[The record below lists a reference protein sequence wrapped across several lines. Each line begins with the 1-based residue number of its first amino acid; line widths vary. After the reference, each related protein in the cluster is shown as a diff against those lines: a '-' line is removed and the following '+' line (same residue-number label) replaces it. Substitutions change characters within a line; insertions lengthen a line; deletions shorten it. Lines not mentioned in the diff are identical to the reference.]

1 MAAASIGDTMAERTL
16 DDFTLSE
23 MESLALTLA
32 KLALMETDLE
42 NDRSHTNRIVK
53 REVVRRYCSL
63 FEQLLDA
70 PAPTDDGHELSWAE
84 ARELA
89 EEFPA
94 AGDGSLSGH
103 LQASFGPLGHDA
115 RRYLVTSPKLAAT
128 SLGGV
133 DQRRRAIVLMIEL
146 AAFQPWPESTDWN
159 PGTRRE
165 ALFAFVDAMPAPVN
179 HELMRE
185 IDKALTVAV
194 RRLSR
199 REVDKRKV
207 VAVVAGGAAVGVLT
221 GGLAAP
227 LIGGAVGGAL
237 GLSGAAAT
245 SAGLALLG
253 GGSVAAGGLGM
264 AGGTAIL
271 AGTVGVGAAG
281 VGAAGTWLAGAP
293 PTDVVVES
301 AKLEVLF
308 EYLLVREE
316 KSDELQRLV
325 VTRLQ
330 EQISSLVAEINELTG
345 LVSGFQDVSV
355 ERDELQKR
363 LNEEVEKRRVLE
375 KSLQS
380 LEQLRRGEDV
390 HDVGA

>member
-1 MAAASIGDTMAERTL
+1 MAEHTL
-16 DDFTLSE
+16 EDFALSE
-23 MESLALTLA
+23 AESLALTLA
-32 KLALMETDLE
+32 KLALVETDLE

-53 REVVRRYCSL
+53 REVIRRYCSL
-63 FEQLLDA
+63 FEQLLEVPALSDDA
-70 PAPTDDGHELSWAE
+70 HELPWSK

-89 EEFPA
+89 EELA
-94 AGDGSLSGH
+94 VADGGSLSGR
-103 LQASFGPLGHDA
+103 LRSSLAPLGEDA
-115 RRYLVTSPKLAAT
+115 RRYLITSPELAAT

-159 PGTRRE
+159 TGKRRE
-165 ALFAFVDAMPAPVN
+165 ALFAFVDAMPAPVD

-227 LIGGAVGGAL
+227 LIGGAVGGAM

-264 AGGTAIL
+264 AGGTAII
-271 AGTVGVGAAG
+271 AGTAGVGAAG

-316 KSDELQRLV
+316 KSDDLQRLV

-330 EQISSLVAEINELTG
+330 EQISDLVTEINDLTSLVGG
-345 LVSGFQDVSV
+345 LKAASD
-355 ERDELQKR
+355 ERDELQVR
-363 LNEEVEKRRVLE
+363 LDEEIEKRRVLE
-375 KSLQS
+375 KSLESFQQQVRQGDAQRA
-380 LEQLRRGEDV
+380 L
-390 HDVGA
+390 